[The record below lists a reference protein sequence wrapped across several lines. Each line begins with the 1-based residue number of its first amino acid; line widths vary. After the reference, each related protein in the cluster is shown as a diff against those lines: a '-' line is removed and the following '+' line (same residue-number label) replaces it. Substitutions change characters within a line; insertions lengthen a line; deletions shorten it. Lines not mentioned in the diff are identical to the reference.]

1 MLLRNGIAGF
11 TYLRTLLQ
19 EFLNM
24 VKFLITQTHRLVNPD
39 FAAPFSTGLVEAC
52 LFSSQISEA
61 TCRTYD
67 ECSILI
73 YIYKHLYIQI
83 YTYLYNAT
91 SSTCCVGKHLGFP
104 ALYYGCQRC

>member
-67 ECSILI
+67 ECSILLI
-73 YIYKHLYIQI
+73 YI
-83 YTYLYNAT
+83 
-91 SSTCCVGKHLGFP
+91 
-104 ALYYGCQRC
+104 